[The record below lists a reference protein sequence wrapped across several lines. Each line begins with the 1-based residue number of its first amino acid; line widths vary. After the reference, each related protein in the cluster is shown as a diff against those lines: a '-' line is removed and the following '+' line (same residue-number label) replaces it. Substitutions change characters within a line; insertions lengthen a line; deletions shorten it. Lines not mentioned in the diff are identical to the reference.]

1 MNKKTFTDIDP
12 IMQFIT
18 TSKNKQNNDRK
29 ISFHSKENNKIKDTR
44 KNKEEIKS
52 KRLNLLLRPNILK
65 DIKVLANIKTTSVND
80 IINIALSEYTAR
92 NKENIEKYVELM
104 KQIKLKEE

>member
-18 TSKNKQNNDRK
+18 TSENKQNNSKK
-29 ISFHSKENNKIKDTR
+29 ISFHSEENNAIKYTR

-52 KRLNLLLRPNILK
+52 KRLNLLLKPNILK
-65 DIKVLANIKTTSVND
+65 DLKVLANIKTTSVND
-80 IINIALSEYTAR
+80 IINTALSEYTVK
-92 NKENIEKYVELM
+92 NKENIEKYVELI
-104 KQIKLKEE
+104 KEIKLKVE